1 MLPFASGLAQPSRPD
16 VFRPLA
22 VDQRHG
28 HRLTES
34 VCDYI
39 HYCIVKVSKC
49 IQNWT
54 FQKQSCITFNKNKRH
69 NIYKYAI

>member
-39 HYCIVKVSKC
+39 HYCIVKVYTKLDVPK
-49 IQNWT
+49 T
-54 FQKQSCITFNKNKRH
+54 ELYYR
-69 NIYKYAI
+69 